1 MRLIGQRCKCG
12 DTLSWLILIGRRFI
26 HTRTDVHS
34 NYFKEDKPSQ
44 SINCYSVFRERSLK
58 KDLVTI
64 PEWSHLF
71 PSRTQKLSTPGPKIA
86 MPAIVNRGRC
96 RLPKFDLGIFLL
108 LWLHRWECVYGID
121 LAEQAVKRFCH
132 FLFSEFPGSGSLLCR
147 IRCSCDEDY
156 YYRRKME
163 TAYYLDSDGT

>member
-44 SINCYSVFRERSLK
+44 SINCYSVFRERSLE

-96 RLPKFDLGIFLL
+96 RFARVLARAFLL
-108 LWLHRWECVYGID
+108 PFGDPSPICILWMRFSFFALFLLVID
-121 LAEQAVKRFCH
+121 FKPL
-132 FLFSEFPGSGSLLCR
+132 SGRLTSQWNMNAC
-147 IRCSCDEDY
+147 
-156 YYRRKME
+156 
-163 TAYYLDSDGT
+163 